1 MRASATAC
9 EAGLTLPWTLAL
21 LLAGL
26 GLSAFCLW
34 HQRRPRELGQVS
46 LFPSTLLLGVGVI
59 LVILA
64 LAHLVTLTTGH
75 APPGRGPRF

>member
-1 MRASATAC
+1 M
-9 EAGLTLPWTLAL
+9 TLPWTLAL

-34 HQRRPRELGQVS
+34 HQRRPRELGEVS
-46 LFPSTLLLGVGVI
+46 LFPSTFLLGVGLI

-64 LAHLVTLTTGH
+64 LAHLVTLLTGH

>member
-1 MRASATAC
+1 M
-9 EAGLTLPWTLAL
+9 TLPWTLL
-21 LLAGL
+21 LLVAGL
-26 GLSAFCLW
+26 GLSGFCLW
-34 HQRRPRELGQVS
+34 HQRRPRELGEVS
-46 LFPSTLLLGVGVI
+46 LFPANLLLGVGLI

>member
-1 MRASATAC
+1 MS
-9 EAGLTLPWTLAL
+9 LPWTLAL

-26 GLSAFCLW
+26 GLSGFCLW

-46 LFPSTLLLGVGVI
+46 LFPATFLLGVGLI
-59 LVILA
+59 LAILA
-64 LAHLVTLTTGH
+64 LAHLITLLTGH